1 MPTGLSLPKTLQFCG
16 DGRRPIKHASV
27 RFPSLLTLL
36 APLAGVLSNTSEFG
50 LFHGPQTQC
59 WRGRYFV
66 PASIRFRRRGAHLDR
81 PKDRCSSLGMRR
93 LLDKL
98 IQGAPAYDVKVERDG
113 FTLIGKPDHIDEFSD
128 IVREAAEQ
136 AGEEFVVFTT
146 SDGHQGYSQM
156 FVMPLDAVD
165 AR

>member
-1 MPTGLSLPKTLQFCG
+1 MFDTIC
-16 DGRRPIKHASV
+16 
-27 RFPSLLTLL
+27 FPAQLV
-36 APLAGVLSNTSEFG
+36 PLAEPCS
-50 LFHGPQTQC
+50 
-59 WRGRYFV
+59 
-66 PASIRFRRRGAHLDR
+66 ASAMG
-81 PKDRCSSLGMRR
+81 R
-93 LLDKL
+93 LLEKL
-98 IQGAPAYDVKVERDG
+98 KHGAPAYDVKVERDG